1 MCACNIVKD
10 KGPYVMVTDSYS
22 DTTCTTGLY
31 SSATVKALN
40 DVTDFLKTNANLK
53 PFDLK
58 VVGEEK

>member
-1 MCACNIVKD
+1 
-10 KGPYVMVTDSYS
+10 MVADSYS